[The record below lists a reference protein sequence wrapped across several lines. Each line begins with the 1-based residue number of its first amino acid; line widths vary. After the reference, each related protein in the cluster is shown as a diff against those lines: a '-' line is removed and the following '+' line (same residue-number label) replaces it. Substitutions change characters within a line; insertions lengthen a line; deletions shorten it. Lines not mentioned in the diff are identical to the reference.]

1 MFLADLGRGTIV
13 VAVLGP
19 AAVSCSSGNGGS
31 SAGDSGATTDATSL
45 APPTTPSPTSSSPA
59 TSAAATSA
67 PTSAAATDAL
77 APVTYHRVSLGF
89 VSAYL
94 LVRGNEAAVVDT
106 GVDGSV
112 DEIQGA
118 LDAASVGWDA
128 VGHVILTHHHP
139 DHVGSL
145 SAVLDAATGATA
157 YAGEPDIAQITS
169 PRPLR
174 AVGDGDEVFGLQVI
188 ATPGHTP
195 GHIAVLDPAERGCSW
210 PATPSTARADPA
222 SRAPT
227 RASATTWRRPPSRCG
242 SWRASLSTPSCS
254 AMPTRSTRAPVP
266 CSISSRHSPSPRGML
281 GR

>member
-1 MFLADLGRGTIV
+1 MFLADLGRGTIA

-31 SAGDSGATTDATSL
+31 STGSGATTGATSL

-59 TSAAATSA
+59 TSAAA
-67 PTSAAATDAL
+67 TSAAATDAL

-94 LVRGNEAAVVDT
+94 LVRGSEAAVVDT

-195 GHIAVLDPAERGCSW
+195 GHIAVLDPASSLLVAGDALNREGGSAVVGAN
-210 PATPSTARADPA
+210 PDFSDDMAQATESVKKLAGLSIDAILFGHGDPIDSGAGPLLDQLAA
-222 SRAPT
+222 S
-227 RASATTWRRPPSRCG
+227 
-242 SWRASLSTPSCS
+242 
-254 AMPTRSTRAPVP
+254 
-266 CSISSRHSPSPRGML
+266 
-281 GR
+281 

>member
-1 MFLADLGRGTIV
+1 MFLADLGRGTIA

-31 SAGDSGATTDATSL
+31 SAGSSTDSGATTGATSL
-45 APPTTPSPTSSSPA
+45 APPTTPSPTSSSSA
-59 TSAAATSA
+59 ISAAATSA

-112 DEIQGA
+112 DEIQAA

-139 DHVGSL
+139 DHVGGL

-195 GHIAVLDPAERGCSW
+195 GHIAVLDPASALLVAGDALNRDGGSGVAGANPNFSDDMTQAAETVRKLAGLTID
-210 PATPSTARADPA
+210 AILFGHGDPIDSGAGPLLDQLAA
-222 SRAPT
+222 S
-227 RASATTWRRPPSRCG
+227 
-242 SWRASLSTPSCS
+242 
-254 AMPTRSTRAPVP
+254 
-266 CSISSRHSPSPRGML
+266 
-281 GR
+281 